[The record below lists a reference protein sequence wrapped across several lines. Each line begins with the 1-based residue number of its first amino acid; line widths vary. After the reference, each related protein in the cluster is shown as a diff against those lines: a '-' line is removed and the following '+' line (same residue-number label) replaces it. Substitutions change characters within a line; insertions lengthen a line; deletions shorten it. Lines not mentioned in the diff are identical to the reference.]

1 MKSMTKLTRYLVNKF
16 VAILVL
22 SLCIAVSIIGCSSNE
37 SEIYEE
43 SQESETIN
51 TYETEAEETTIEG
64 DDAQEPQLLSCYEYE
79 IQQKTFNFS
88 IDNGESYH
96 IPYVQIQG
104 CPDKRL
110 QWKINHTL
118 WKDACWLFDCAQL
131 DIHIY
136 VIWDDDDPYT
146 IAGIYQYKQ
155 YLSVVYEGTE
165 DQRLPGKVMYAIVV
179 NMLTGERVLLS
190 DMIGNTDK
198 FKNMLLHYFDGDERE
213 PRMFIL
219 EGDPERILHYGSMTE
234 AEMIVDSRTMQGEY
248 PEDDDGQI
256 DSVTWLYGNISFY
269 MSDDGFIVLPEA
281 KYFEPL
287 IFSWDEMSGIINW
300 K

>member
-1 MKSMTKLTRYLVNKF
+1 
-16 VAILVL
+16 
-22 SLCIAVSIIGCSSNE
+22 
-37 SEIYEE
+37 
-43 SQESETIN
+43 
-51 TYETEAEETTIEG
+51 
-64 DDAQEPQLLSCYEYE
+64 
-79 IQQKTFNFS
+79 
-88 IDNGESYH
+88 
-96 IPYVQIQG
+96 
-104 CPDKRL
+104 
-110 QWKINHTL
+110 
-118 WKDACWLFDCAQL
+118 
-131 DIHIY
+131 
-136 VIWDDDDPYT
+136 
-146 IAGIYQYKQ
+146 
-155 YLSVVYEGTE
+155 
-165 DQRLPGKVMYAIVV
+165 MYAIVV

>member
-1 MKSMTKLTRYLVNKF
+1 M
-16 VAILVL
+16 AILVL

-43 SQESETIN
+43 SQKSETIN
-51 TYETEAEETTIEG
+51 TYETEAEETTIEV

-136 VIWDDDDPYT
+136 VI
-146 IAGIYQYKQ
+146 
-155 YLSVVYEGTE
+155 
-165 DQRLPGKVMYAIVV
+165 
-179 NMLTGERVLLS
+179 
-190 DMIGNTDK
+190 
-198 FKNMLLHYFDGDERE
+198 
-213 PRMFIL
+213 
-219 EGDPERILHYGSMTE
+219 
-234 AEMIVDSRTMQGEY
+234 
-248 PEDDDGQI
+248 
-256 DSVTWLYGNISFY
+256 
-269 MSDDGFIVLPEA
+269 
-281 KYFEPL
+281 
-287 IFSWDEMSGIINW
+287 
-300 K
+300 

>member
-51 TYETEAEETTIEG
+51 TYEPEAEETTIEVE
-64 DDAQEPQLLSCYEYE
+64 DAQEPQLLSSYEYE

-155 YLSVVYEGTE
+155 YLYVVY
-165 DQRLPGKVMYAIVV
+165 
-179 NMLTGERVLLS
+179 
-190 DMIGNTDK
+190 
-198 FKNMLLHYFDGDERE
+198 
-213 PRMFIL
+213 
-219 EGDPERILHYGSMTE
+219 
-234 AEMIVDSRTMQGEY
+234 
-248 PEDDDGQI
+248 
-256 DSVTWLYGNISFY
+256 
-269 MSDDGFIVLPEA
+269 
-281 KYFEPL
+281 
-287 IFSWDEMSGIINW
+287 
-300 K
+300 

>member
-1 MKSMTKLTRYLVNKF
+1 MERCLLV
-16 VAILVL
+16 
-22 SLCIAVSIIGCSSNE
+22 
-37 SEIYEE
+37 
-43 SQESETIN
+43 
-51 TYETEAEETTIEG
+51 
-64 DDAQEPQLLSCYEYE
+64 
-79 IQQKTFNFS
+79 
-88 IDNGESYH
+88 
-96 IPYVQIQG
+96 
-104 CPDKRL
+104 
-110 QWKINHTL
+110 
-118 WKDACWLFDCAQL
+118 WLFDCAQL

-165 DQRLPGKVMYAIVV
+165 DRRLPGKVMYAIVV

>member
-51 TYETEAEETTIEG
+51 TYETEAEETTIEV

-136 VIWDDDDPYT
+136 VIWDDDDPLLIPPHRFPDHDPQEIRRQCIKDPLWKDQPEKEQNPAESAVHRQGTDDHCRLKRYADCRC
-146 IAGIYQYKQ
+146 IA
-155 YLSVVYEGTE
+155 
-165 DQRLPGKVMYAIVV
+165 D
-179 NMLTGERVLLS
+179 
-190 DMIGNTDK
+190 
-198 FKNMLLHYFDGDERE
+198 
-213 PRMFIL
+213 
-219 EGDPERILHYGSMTE
+219 DP
-234 AEMIVDSRTMQGEY
+234 
-248 PEDDDGQI
+248 
-256 DSVTWLYGNISFY
+256 
-269 MSDDGFIVLPEA
+269 
-281 KYFEPL
+281 
-287 IFSWDEMSGIINW
+287 
-300 K
+300 